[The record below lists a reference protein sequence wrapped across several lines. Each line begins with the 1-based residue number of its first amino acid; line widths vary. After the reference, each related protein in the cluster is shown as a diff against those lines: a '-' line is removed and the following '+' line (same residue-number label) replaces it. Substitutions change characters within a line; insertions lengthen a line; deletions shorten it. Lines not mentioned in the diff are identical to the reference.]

1 MDGSPHPAEPDAWP
15 PPPPQPRRPG
25 PPAPPGWGPPPG
37 YGAAPPVAW
46 APEPVGEPPQPP
58 ARALPNRRAGF
69 VLLAVFLVAEF
80 VFVAASVLVVLPFAA
95 ADPRFADGGPLPPVA
110 LALALAVPTILAA
123 LTALAG
129 SLTFGAGPWQ
139 DLNLRWDWR
148 ELGVGFGLGVGGLL
162 LTIPAS
168 ALWAQWVGPE
178 RANSAVGEVFGN
190 QRMTLGLA
198 IVVFLVVWL
207 AAPLCEEVLYRGIL
221 WSALER
227 FRWNQWLIFG
237 VTTVVFSVAHV
248 ELLRTPLLLV
258 ISLPIGLARLLTGNT
273 LASVVAHQANNLLPA
288 VGLLL
293 VLLGE
298 APV

>member
-1 MDGSPHPAEPDAWP
+1 MDGPSQPTDPDAWP
-15 PPPPQPRRPG
+15 PPQSQPRRPG
-25 PPAPPGWGPPPG
+25 PPAPSGWGPPPG
-37 YGAAPPVAW
+37 YGTAPPVAW
-46 APEPVGEPPQPP
+46 SPEPVGEPPQPP
-58 ARALPNRRAGF
+58 KAPPNRRAGF

-80 VFVAASVLVVLPFAA
+80 VFVAASVLVVLPFAV

-110 LALALAVPTILAA
+110 LALALAVPTMLAA

-129 SLTFGAGPWQ
+129 SLALGAGPRQ
-139 DLNLRWDWR
+139 DLNLRWDAR
-148 ELGVGFGLGVGGLL
+148 ELAVGLGLGVGGLL

-168 ALWAQWVGPE
+168 ALWAEWVGPE
-178 RANSAVGEVFGN
+178 RANSAVGEVFGD

-198 IVVFLVVWL
+198 ILVFLVVWL
-207 AAPLCEEVLYRGIL
+207 VAPLCEEVLYRGIL

-237 VTTVVFSVAHV
+237 VTTVVFSVAHL

-258 ISLPIGLARLLTGNT
+258 ISLPIGLARMLTGNT

-293 VLLGE
+293 VLLGV

>member
-1 MDGSPHPAEPDAWP
+1 MDGPSQPTDPDAWP
-15 PPPPQPRRPG
+15 PPQSQPRGPG
-25 PPAPPGWGPPPG
+25 PPPPPGWGPPPG
-37 YGAAPPVAW
+37 YGAAAPLAW
-46 APEPVGEPPQPP
+46 PPEPVGEPPQPP
-58 ARALPNRRAGF
+58 EALPKRRAGF

-95 ADPRFADGGPLPPVA
+95 DPRFADRGLLPPVA
-110 LALALAVPTILAA
+110 LALALAVPTVLAA

-129 SLTFGAGPWQ
+129 SLSLGAGPRL
-139 DLNLRWDWR
+139 DLSLRWDWR
-148 ELGVGFGLGVGGLL
+148 ELAVGFGLGVGGLL

-178 RANSAVGEVFGN
+178 RANSAVGEVFGD

-207 AAPLCEEVLYRGIL
+207 VAPLCEEVLFRGIL

-237 VTTVVFSVAHV
+237 VTTMVFSVAHL

-258 ISLPIGLARLLTGNT
+258 ISLPIGLARMLTGNT
-273 LASVVAHQANNLLPA
+273 LASVVAHQANNFLPA

-293 VLLGE
+293 VLLGV
-298 APV
+298 APG

>member
-1 MDGSPHPAEPDAWP
+1 MDGSSH
-15 PPPPQPRRPG
+15 
-25 PPAPPGWGPPPG
+25 
-37 YGAAPPVAW
+37 PPVAW
-46 APEPVGEPPQPP
+46 PPEPVGEPPQPP
-58 ARALPNRRAGF
+58 EALPSRRAGF
-69 VLLAVFLVAEF
+69 VLLGVFLVAEF
-80 VFVAASVLVVLPFAA
+80 VFVATSVLVVLPFAV

-110 LALALAVPTILAA
+110 LALALAVPTVLAA

-129 SLTFGAGPWQ
+129 SLTFGAGLRQ
-139 DLNLRWDWR
+139 DLNLRWDAQ
-148 ELGVGFGLGVGGLL
+148 ELAVGFGLGVGGLL
-162 LTIPAS
+162 LTVPAS

-190 QRMTLGLA
+190 QQMTLGLA

-207 AAPLCEEVLYRGIL
+207 VAPLCEEVLYRGIL

-237 VTTVVFSVAHV
+237 VTTVVFSVAHL

-258 ISLPIGLARLLTGNT
+258 ISLPIGLARMLTGNT

>member
-1 MDGSPHPAEPDAWP
+1 MDRPSQPSDPPTWPA
-15 PPPPQPRRPG
+15 PRRPG

-37 YGAAPPVAW
+37 HGTAPPVAW
-46 APEPVGEPPQPP
+46 PPEPVGEPPQPP
-58 ARALPNRRAGF
+58 AKAPPNRRAGF
-69 VLLAVFLVAEF
+69 ALLGVFLVAEF

-123 LTALAG
+123 FTALTG
-129 SLTFGAGPWQ
+129 SLIFGAGPRQ
-139 DLNLRWDWR
+139 DLNLRWDWS
-148 ELGVGFGLGVGGLL
+148 ELGVGVGLGVGGLL

-198 IVVFLVVWL
+198 VVVFLLVWL
-207 AAPLCEEVLYRGIL
+207 VAPLCEEVLYRGIL

-227 FRWNQWLIFG
+227 FRWNQWVIFG
-237 VTTVVFSVAHV
+237 VTTVVFSVAHI

-258 ISLPIGLARLLTGNT
+258 ISLPIGLARMLTGNT

-288 VGLLL
+288 IGLLL